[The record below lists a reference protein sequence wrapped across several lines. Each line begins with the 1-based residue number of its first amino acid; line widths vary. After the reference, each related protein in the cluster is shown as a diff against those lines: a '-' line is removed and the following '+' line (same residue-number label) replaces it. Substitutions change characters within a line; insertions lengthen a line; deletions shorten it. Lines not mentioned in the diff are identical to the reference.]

1 MVLYIL
7 HQILVHQDLMK
18 NMSKNFLISN
28 KIAILVLPYKPL
40 YMKKICFL
48 GLALLMTIAS
58 FAKDKDS
65 LTLAV
70 EKYFALRD
78 SVNNAMHYESG
89 LVKSS
94 NSKIEFDVPKGF
106 KFLNKEQ
113 SKYVVETLWGN
124 LPQENLIGMLFPAS
138 GGPFDDSSYAFIITS
153 EDMGYVKDDDAEKID
168 YDELLKNM
176 QKDEVDEN
184 KKRISQGL
192 KPLYTVGW
200 AEKPFYDKNN
210 KVLHWAFRLKE
221 GESED
226 LTLNYRVI
234 LLGRKGILTMNA
246 VAPVTALDSVKS
258 HIKEVLAIPK
268 FTEGNSYK
276 DFDPKVDQVAAWTI
290 GALVAGK
297 VLAKVGLFALFGK
310 FFLAFWKFI
319 LVGLAAIGGGFKK
332 FFRRNKSVEQNSEPE
347 NELVETTQTEE
358 KSKGAE

>member
-1 MVLYIL
+1 
-7 HQILVHQDLMK
+7 
-18 NMSKNFLISN
+18 
-28 KIAILVLPYKPL
+28 
-40 YMKKICFL
+40 MKKISFL
-48 GLALLMTIAS
+48 GLALLMAISS

-65 LTLAV
+65 LTLVV
-70 EKYFALRD
+70 EKYLALRD

-94 NSKIEFDVPKGF
+94 DSKIAFDVPKGF

-124 LPQENLIGMLFPAS
+124 LPQENLIGMLFPANS
-138 GGPFDDSSYAFIITS
+138 GPLDDSSYAFIITS

-168 YDELLKNM
+168 YDDLLKNM
-176 QKDEVDEN
+176 QKDELDDN
-184 KKRISQGL
+184 KKRIAQGL

-200 AEKPFYDKNN
+200 AEKPYYDKNN
-210 KVLHWAFRLKE
+210 KVLHWAFKLKE
-221 GESED
+221 GESEE
-226 LTLNYRVI
+226 LTLNYKVI

-246 VAPVTALDSVKS
+246 VAPMAALDSVKS
-258 HIKEVLAIPK
+258 HINEVLAIPK
-268 FTEGNSYK
+268 FTEGNTYK

-319 LVGLAAIGGGFKK
+319 LLGLAAIGGTFKK
-332 FFRRNKSVEQNSEPE
+332 FFRRNKSGEQNPEPE
-347 NELVETTQTEE
+347 NDSLETTPHEE
-358 KSKGAE
+358 KSEGAE